1 MAFYLT
7 FNISYF
13 DEAYMLKP
21 NPCLWFV
28 CLVVLT
34 TLMMGCQ
41 THNVSKNM
49 MGAVEVRDEQMP
61 SNWPKA
67 RPNIIYVRD
76 FALDVDNFQA
86 DQGVGGVLPGRL
98 RGGLGERMPH
108 PITNANPEQ
117 QVAKIVAEM
126 NKSLISNLKDKGF
139 NAQSLESVGAVTL
152 PQSGWL
158 LQGIFTEVDEGNRL
172 KRATIGFGQGAT
184 QMDVQ
189 VSISDLASASP
200 KEPFIVFGTVTDPKK
215 LPGAIV
221 TMNPYVAAAKFVLEK
236 NATDKDIQKTAEQIV
251 NEILRNFEKFK
262 P

>member
-1 MAFYLT
+1 
-7 FNISYF
+7 
-13 DEAYMLKP
+13 MLKP
-21 NPCLWFV
+21 NSCLWFA
-28 CLVVLT
+28 CLVALI
-34 TLMMGCQ
+34 TLMTGCQ
-41 THNVSKNM
+41 THKASKNM
-49 MGAVEVRDEQMP
+49 MGVVEVRDEQMP

-98 RGGLGERMPH
+98 RGRLGERMPH
-108 PITNANPEQ
+108 PMANTDPEQ
-117 QVAKIVAEM
+117 QVSKIVAEM
-126 NKSLISNLKDKGF
+126 NKSLISKLKDKGYT
-139 NAQSLESVGAVTL
+139 AQHLELSGAESL

-158 LQGIFTEVDEGNRL
+158 LQGVFTEVDEGNRL

-189 VSISDLASASP
+189 VTINDLASANP
-200 KEPFIVFGTVTDPKK
+200 KESFIVFGTVTDPKK
-215 LPGAIV
+215 IPGAIV

-251 NEILRNFEKFK
+251 NEILKNFEKFK
-262 P
+262 K

>member
-1 MAFYLT
+1 
-7 FNISYF
+7 
-13 DEAYMLKP
+13 MLKP
-21 NPCLWFV
+21 NPCVWFV
-28 CLVVLT
+28 CLMVLI

-41 THNVSKNM
+41 THKASKNM
-49 MGAVEVRDEQMP
+49 MGAVEVCDEQMP

-98 RGGLGERMPH
+98 RGRLGERITH
-108 PITNANPEQ
+108 PITKTNPEQ

-139 NAQSLESVGAVTL
+139 IAQRLEFSGTTAL
-152 PQSGWL
+152 PESGWL
-158 LQGIFTEVDEGNRL
+158 LQGVFTEVDEGNRL
-172 KRATIGFGQGAT
+172 KRAAIGFGQGAT

-189 VSISDLASASP
+189 VSINDLASANP

-215 LPGAIV
+215 IPGAIV

-236 NATDKDIQKTAEQIV
+236 NATDKDIQKSAEQIV
-251 NEILRNFEKFK
+251 NEILKNFEKLK

>member
-1 MAFYLT
+1 
-7 FNISYF
+7 
-13 DEAYMLKP
+13 MLKP
-21 NPCLWFV
+21 NSCLWFA
-28 CLVVLT
+28 CLVALI
-34 TLMMGCQ
+34 TLMTGCQ
-41 THNVSKNM
+41 THKASKNM
-49 MGAVEVRDEQMP
+49 MGVVEVRDEQMP

-98 RGGLGERMPH
+98 RGRLGERMPH
-108 PITNANPEQ
+108 PMANTDPEQ

-126 NKSLISNLKDKGF
+126 NKSLSSNLKDKGYT
-139 NAQSLESVGAVTL
+139 AQHLKLSGAESL

-158 LQGIFTEVDEGNRL
+158 LQGVFTEVDEGNRL

-189 VSISDLASASP
+189 VTINDLASANP

-215 LPGAIV
+215 IPGAIV

-251 NEILRNFEKFK
+251 NEILKNFEKFK
-262 P
+262 K

>member
-1 MAFYLT
+1 
-7 FNISYF
+7 
-13 DEAYMLKP
+13 MLKP
-21 NPCLWFV
+21 NSCLWFA
-28 CLVVLT
+28 CLVALI
-34 TLMMGCQ
+34 TLMTGCQ
-41 THNVSKNM
+41 THKASKNM
-49 MGAVEVRDEQMP
+49 MGVVEVRDEQLP

-98 RGGLGERMPH
+98 RGRLGERMPH
-108 PITNANPEQ
+108 PMANTDPEQ

-126 NKSLISNLKDKGF
+126 NKSLISKLKDKGYT
-139 NAQSLESVGAVTL
+139 AQRLELSGAELL
-152 PQSGWL
+152 PQSGWF
-158 LQGIFTEVDEGNRL
+158 LQGVFTEVDEGNRL

-189 VSISDLASASP
+189 VTINDLASANP

-215 LPGAIV
+215 IPGAIV

-251 NEILRNFEKFK
+251 NEILKNFEKFK
-262 P
+262 Q